1 MPSEKDR
8 KENTGAKPQHEP
20 YGSRQAHAPQASRAY
35 GRSEKDR
42 NTSLVQNKDAQKE
55 VLDFII
61 QSFYCSPKDSEELK
75 TVIFIA
81 NDNSSKT
88 PNADRWF
95 IEGVFATL
103 RHLTHNGGN
112 NAGTL
117 HHE

>member
-20 YGSRQAHAPQASRAY
+20 YGSRQAHAPQA
-35 GRSEKDR
+35 
-42 NTSLVQNKDAQKE
+42 
-55 VLDFII
+55 
-61 QSFYCSPKDSEELK
+61 FYCSPKDSEELK

-81 NDNSSKT
+81 NDNTSKT

-103 RHLTHNGGN
+103 RHLTKDGGK
-112 NAGTL
+112 NAESL
-117 HHE
+117 YNE

>member
-8 KENTGAKPQHEP
+8 KENTGAKPKHEP
-20 YGSRQAHAPQASRAY
+20 YGSRQASRAY
-35 GRSEKDR
+35 GRAEKDR

-81 NDNSSKT
+81 NDNTSKT

-103 RHLTHNGGN
+103 KHLTKEGGK
-112 NAGTL
+112 NAESL
-117 HHE
+117 YNE